1 MKILCFGGTANRA
14 DSLSPSVLLPNRLP
28 LTTQRIRAALL
39 TISLCGSVNG
49 ISPPTAS
56 GSFRLRRYRVQRLTT
71 RHGSSQAVLSV
82 RQASSS
88 DRECQVAAISH
99 RYVLDRLS
107 RWIYGSLLAPS
118 THC

>member
-1 MKILCFGGTANRA
+1 MKIRWRGGTANRA
-14 DSLSPSVLLPNRLP
+14 ASLSPIVLLPKRRP
-28 LTTQRIRAALL
+28 LTTQRILAALL

-56 GSFRLRRYRVQRLTT
+56 GSYHLRRQRVQQLTT

-99 RYVLDRLS
+99 RYVL
-107 RWIYGSLLAPS
+107 
-118 THC
+118 